1 MDEVTYV
8 DVPEVTKAAE
18 AVAATAGRMHR
29 LATGIEQWA
38 YQAHGAFPETRMC
51 RSALSSS
58 AYSWKNSIDKL
69 ADEVK
74 KYAGELQRAAKDYQ
88 DSDAD
93 AARRLRE
100 SGHPAFAPGQ
110 PN

>member
-8 DVPEVTKAAE
+8 DVPEVTEAAR
-18 AVAATAGRMHR
+18 AVTATAARMHR

-38 YQAHGAFPETRMC
+38 DQGRGAFPESQMC
-51 RSALSSS
+51 RSGLPSS
-58 AYSWKNSIDKL
+58 AHSWQNSLDKL

-74 KYAGELQRAAKDYQ
+74 KYAGELQQAAKDYQ

-100 SGHPAFAPGQ
+100 SGHPAFAPGG